1 MMMIICAI
9 LIAVGI
15 IATVVAAVK
24 IDLSHEPT
32 PPMILFFFLSAIVA
46 LSAVVSFV
54 VGHFVG
60 V

>member
-15 IATVVAAVK
+15 IATVVAAVM
-24 IDLSHEPT
+24 IDLKRDPA

-46 LSAVVSFV
+46 LSAIVSFV
-54 VGHFVG
+54 VGHFLG

>member
-15 IATVVAAVK
+15 IATVVAAVM
-24 IDLSHEPT
+24 IDLSYVPA
-32 PPMILFFFLSAIVA
+32 PSLILFFFMSAIVTLSAIV
-46 LSAVVSFV
+46 SFI
-54 VGHFVG
+54 VGHFTG

>member
-15 IATVVAAVK
+15 IATVIAAVM
-24 IDLSHEPT
+24 IDLSHDST

>member
-15 IATVVAAVK
+15 IATVIAGVM
-24 IDLSHEPT
+24 IDLKHDPA
-32 PPMILFFFLSAIVA
+32 PPLILFFFISAIVA
-46 LSAVVSFV
+46 LSAIVSFI
-54 VGHFVG
+54 VGHFAG

>member
-1 MMMIICAI
+1 MMIICAI

-15 IATVVAAVK
+15 IATVATAVK
-24 IDLSHEPT
+24 IDLSHDPT

-46 LSAVVSFV
+46 LSAIVSFV